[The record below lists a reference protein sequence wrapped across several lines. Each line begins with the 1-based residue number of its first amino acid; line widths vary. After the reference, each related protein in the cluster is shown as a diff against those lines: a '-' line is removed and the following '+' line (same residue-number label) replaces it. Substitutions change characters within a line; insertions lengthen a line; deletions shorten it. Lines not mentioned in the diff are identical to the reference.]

1 MIAKRI
7 PRTKG
12 DSSYRRLAQ
21 YLARGEPGEQVVALQ
36 ITNCASDT
44 PEEAVAEI
52 LHLQNLNTRAK
63 GDKTYHLVIS
73 FPPGER
79 PTMEQL
85 QAIEADLVASIGLAE
100 HQRMSA
106 VHTDTEHLH
115 VHVAINKIH
124 PESLRYVEPYF
135 DKLRLMEACA
145 RLEIQHGLER
155 TAHGIEIGAARTI
168 DHQQEQDHDRDRY
181 AGYDLSSDRHR
192 AVLRQSY
199 DSALADEAAAK
210 SLDAVRSLSGVGV
223 VRDRQRS
230 EVLLPGDAPGD
241 VERGGAEH
249 AHALRRQGNGRSG
262 GDRQSGEGGLT
273 PPLPERAAAM
283 EIHAGVESFARQAAE
298 RVAARWPAIAAAATW
313 EQLHATLAEDGLVL
327 QQRGAGLVLADAGG
341 MFHVKAST
349 ANRALSLGQLQKRL
363 GPWKAGPAIAAR
375 AAPAKP
381 VQRGAQATG
390 LFTRFT
396 AQRNAAQAA
405 RRKGRMAVQAEQK
418 AHTSALYAWRD
429 RRRLAI
435 RQSRDLSPALKAH
448 AYSQLRVEFETQ
460 LAASR
465 EQFGQRRAQLLAAN
479 PLPAWQ
485 PWLVERAGQGDAEA
499 LQVLRSREDR
509 IEKRARALLRA
520 GNADAMRQILRPA
533 SGGRVL
539 RDGSI
544 AYDPG
549 DGGRIFDTAEGV
561 QLRGQ
566 GVAAAWLAL
575 ELASKRYE
583 GQALTVSG
591 DPALRLQLA
600 ELAALRGLKITFAD
614 ADLEQRRREVAGL
627 QRLPIRPAVARYVA
641 QQRADTKNGKISD
654 IDYYRVADRADS
666 LQGTFR
672 GLARLDDGTAVALV
686 DHARTR
692 LVVPLNQ
699 RQASALRAIPQDSPV
714 SLAKGQMEERSV
726 KPQTPSP
733 ER

>member
-7 PRTKG
+7 QRQG
-12 DSSYRRLAQ
+12 DSSFRRLAQ

-79 PTMEQL
+79 PALEQL
-85 QAIEADLVASIGLAE
+85 QAIEADLVVSIGLAE

-145 RLEIQHGLER
+145 RLEIQYGLER
-155 TAHGIEIGAARTI
+155 TPHGIELDAGRTHA
-168 DHQQEQDHDRDRY
+168 HQQEPSHERY
-181 AGYDLSSDRHR
+181 AEYDLASARHR

-199 DSALADEAAAK
+199 DSAIAEEPEAQN
-210 SLDAVRSLSGVGV
+210 LNAVRSLSGVGV
-223 VRDRQRS
+223 VRDREGG
-230 EVLLPGDAPGD
+230 EVLLSRDAPGD
-241 VERGGAEH
+241 VERGRPERAD
-249 AHALRRQGNGRSG
+249 ALRRQGNGRG
-262 GDRQSGEGGLT
+262 RGDRQGGSGLGAT
-273 PPLPERAAAM
+273 IPERAAAM
-283 EIHAGVESFARQAAE
+283 EIHAGVESFARQAIE
-298 RVAARWPAIAAAATW
+298 RIAANWSAIAGAASW
-313 EQLHATLAEDGLVL
+313 EQLHATLAAADLVL
-327 QQRGAGLVLADAGG
+327 QQRGAGLVLADASG

-363 GPWKAGPAIAAR
+363 GPWQAGPTIAAKPS
-375 AAPAKP
+375 PARP
-381 VQRGAQATG
+381 LQQGAQATG

-396 AQRNAAQAA
+396 AQRNAAQAT
-405 RRKGRMAVQAEQK
+405 RRKGRTVVQAEQK

-429 RRRLAI
+429 RRRQAI
-435 RQSRDLSPALKAH
+435 RQSRDLSPGAKAQ
-448 AYSQLRVEFETQ
+448 AYTQLRVEFETQ
-460 LAASR
+460 IAASR
-465 EQFGQRRAQLLAAN
+465 QLFGQQRAQLLEAN

-485 PWLVERAGQGDAEA
+485 PWLVDRAGQGDAEA
-499 LQVLRSREDR
+499 LQVLRTREDR
-509 IEKRARALLRA
+509 IDKRARALLRA
-520 GNADAMRQILRPA
+520 GDADALRQILRPA
-533 SGGRVL
+533 ATQGRVL

-575 ELASKRYE
+575 ELASKRYA
-583 GQALTVSG
+583 GQALTITG
-591 DPALRLQLA
+591 DAALRLQLA
-600 ELAALRGLKITFAD
+600 ELAALRGLKITFSD
-614 ADLEQRRREVAGL
+614 PDLEQRRRDVAGL
-627 QRLPIRPAVARYVA
+627 QRLPTQPAVARFVA
-641 QQRADTKNGKISD
+641 RQRVEAENAKISG

-666 LQGTFR
+666 GQGTYR
-672 GLARLDDGTAVALV
+672 GLAKLDDGTAVALV
-686 DHARTR
+686 DLARTR
-692 LVVPLNQ
+692 LVLPLNQ
-699 RQASALRAIPQDSPV
+699 RQATAIRATPKDSPV
-714 SLAKGQMEERSV
+714 SLANGHLEERSV
-726 KPQTPSP
+726 KPKTPGQ

>member
-7 PRTKG
+7 PRQG
-12 DSSYRRLAQ
+12 DSSFRRLAQ
-21 YLARGEPGEQVVALQ
+21 YLARGEPGEQVVGLQ

-79 PTMEQL
+79 PTAEQL
-85 QAIEADLVASIGLAE
+85 QAIEADLVAAIGLAE

-124 PESLRYVEPYF
+124 PETLRYVEPYF
-135 DKLRLMEACA
+135 DKLRLMEACT
-145 RLEIQHGLER
+145 RLELQHGLER
-155 TAHGIEIGAARTI
+155 TPHGIELDAGRDHA
-168 DHQQEQDHDRDRY
+168 HQQEQSHDRY
-181 AGYDLSSDRHR
+181 AGYDIASDRHR

-199 DSALADEAAAK
+199 DSALAEDPEAQ
-210 SLDAVRSLSGVGV
+210 SLNVVRSLSGVGV
-223 VRDRQRS
+223 VRFGEGR
-230 EVLLPGDAPGD
+230 EVLLSRDAPGD
-241 VERGGAEH
+241 VEHGRSERAD
-249 AHALRRQGNGRSG
+249 ALRRQGHGRSG
-262 GDRQSGEGGLT
+262 GDRQGGEGSRLT
-273 PPLPERAAAM
+273 AAIPERAAAM
-283 EIHAGVESFARQAAE
+283 EIHAGVESFARYAGE
-298 RVAARWPAIAAAATW
+298 RVAAHWPAITAAASW
-313 EQLHATLAEDGLVL
+313 EQLHATLGEAGLVL
-327 QQRGAGLVLADAGG
+327 QQRGAGLVLGDAGG

-363 GPWKAGPAIAAR
+363 GPWRAGPAVATKGPPSR
-375 AAPAKP
+375 PL
-381 VQRGAQATG
+381 QQGAQATG
-390 LFTRFT
+390 LFTSFN
-396 AQRNAAQAA
+396 AQRSAAQAA
-405 RRKGRMAVQAEQK
+405 RRRGRDAVQAEQK

-429 RRRLAI
+429 RRRHAI
-435 RQSRDLSPALKAH
+435 RHSRDLSPAAKAH
-448 AYSQLRVEFETQ
+448 AYSQLRVEFESQ

-465 EQFGQRRAQLLAAN
+465 QEFGLRRAQLLEAN

-485 PWLVERAGQGDAEA
+485 PWLVERAGQGDGEA
-499 LQVLRSREDR
+499 LQVLRSRQDR
-509 IEKRARALLRA
+509 IDKRAKALLRA
-520 GNADAMRQILRPA
+520 GNADALRQILRPA
-533 SGGRVL
+533 SAQGRVL

-583 GQALTVSG
+583 GQALTVAG
-591 DPALRLQLA
+591 DQDLRLQLA
-600 ELAALRGLKITFAD
+600 ELAALRGLRITFSD
-614 ADLEQRRREVAGL
+614 ADLEQRRRDVAGL
-627 QRLPIRPAVARYVA
+627 QRLPIRPAVARFVTRNQVDA
-641 QQRADTKNGKISD
+641 KNAKISG

-666 LQGTFR
+666 GQGIYR
-672 GLARLDDGTAVALV
+672 GLATLDDGTAVALV

-692 LVVPLNQ
+692 LVLPLSQ
-699 RQASALRAIPQDSPV
+699 RQAAAFREIPKDSPV
-714 SLAKGQMEERSV
+714 SLANGHMEERSV
-726 KPQTPSP
+726 KPKTQGQ

>member
-7 PRTKG
+7 QRRG
-12 DSSYRRLAQ
+12 DSSFRRLAQ
-21 YLARGEPGEQVVALQ
+21 YLARGEPGEQVVGLQ

-79 PTMEQL
+79 PTPGQL
-85 QAIEADLVASIGLAE
+85 QAIEADLVASIGLAD

-124 PESLRYVEPYF
+124 PETLRYVEPYF

-145 RLEIQHGLER
+145 RLELQHGLER
-155 TAHGIEIGAARTI
+155 TPHGIELDAGRT
-168 DHQQEQDHDRDRY
+168 HAQEQEQSHDRY
-181 AGYDLSSDRHR
+181 AGYDNASDRHR

-199 DSALADEAAAK
+199 DSALAEDPEAK
-210 SLDAVRSLSGVGV
+210 NLNAVRSLSGVGV
-223 VRDRQRS
+223 VRFGEGS
-230 EVLLPGDAPGD
+230 KVLLPRHASGD
-241 VERGGAEH
+241 VEHGRPERVDT
-249 AHALRRQGNGRSG
+249 LRRQGDGRSG
-262 GDRQSGEGGLT
+262 GDRQSGEGSRLK
-273 PPLPERAAAM
+273 PAVPERATAM
-283 EIHAGVESFARQAAE
+283 EIHAGIESFARYAAE
-298 RVAARWPAIAAAATW
+298 RVAERWPALAAAESW
-313 EQLHATLAEDGLVL
+313 EQLHATLGEAGLVL
-327 QQRGAGLVLADAGG
+327 QQRGAGLVLRDAGA

-349 ANRALSLGQLQKRL
+349 ANRGLSLGQLEKRL
-363 GPWKAGPAIAAR
+363 GPWRAGPAVAAKDS
-375 AAPAKP
+375 PARP
-381 VQRGAQATG
+381 LQQGVQATG
-390 LFTRFT
+390 LFTRFNT
-396 AQRNAAQAA
+396 QRSAAQAA
-405 RRKGRMAVQAEQK
+405 RRRGRDAVQIEQK
-418 AHTSALYAWRD
+418 SHTSALYAWRD
-429 RRRLAI
+429 RRRHAI
-435 RQSRDLSPALKAH
+435 RHSRDLSPGAKAQ

-460 LAASR
+460 LATARQEFSH
-465 EQFGQRRAQLLAAN
+465 RRTQLLEAN

-499 LQVLRSREDR
+499 LQVLRTRQDR
-509 IEKRARALLRA
+509 IDRRAKALLRA
-520 GNADAMRQILRPA
+520 GDADALRQILRPA
-533 SGGRVL
+533 AAQGRVL

-575 ELASKRYE
+575 ELASKRYD
-583 GQALTVSG
+583 GQALTITG

-600 ELAALRGLKITFAD
+600 ELAALRGLKITFSD
-614 ADLEQRRREVAGL
+614 ADLEQRRRDVAGH
-627 QRLPIRPAVARYVA
+627 QRLPIRPAIARFVTR
-641 QQRADTKNGKISD
+641 QQIDQKSAKISD

-666 LQGTFR
+666 GQGVYR
-672 GLARLDDGTAVALV
+672 GLATLDDGTAVALV
-686 DHARTR
+686 DLARTR
-692 LVVPLNQ
+692 LVLPLNQ
-699 RQASALRAIPQDSPV
+699 RQTAAFREIPKDSPV
-714 SLAKGQMEERSV
+714 SLANGHMEERSV
-726 KPQTPSP
+726 KPKAPGQ